1 MMSDNEVSS
10 NGDRWVVDLDT
21 GETYEEGKGR
31 EVYYLP
37 PLELSAITSREV
49 YDSVVRA
56 RYKKFMKLKISP
68 ILLDIIVERGL
79 SIPAMSVLCLLG
91 QKIGYNNMVYT
102 SVKELVEGSGYIR
115 QTVSAAL
122 GELKDGGMVREVDN
136 KLKEKESRFLLV
148 NPLYFFLG
156 YYPNRDKLL
165 NEWML
170 GH

>member
-1 MMSDNEVSS
+1 MVDDNEVSS
-10 NGDRWVVDLDT
+10 NGDRWAVDPET
-21 GETYEEGKGR
+21 GELYEVEANSS
-31 EVYYLP
+31 YYLP
-37 PLELSAITSREV
+37 PLDISTIVSREV
-49 YDSVVRA
+49 YDSVVKA
-56 RYKKFMKLKISP
+56 RVKRFMKLKISP
-68 ILLDIIVERGL
+68 ILLDVIVDRGL

-102 SVKELVEGSGYIR
+102 SVKELVDGSGYIR
-115 QTVSAAL
+115 QTVSSAIV
-122 GELKDGGMVREVDN
+122 ELKDSGMVREVSN
-136 KLKEKESRFLLV
+136 KLKERESRFFLV

>member
-1 MMSDNEVSS
+1 MEEDNEVSS
-10 NGDRWVVDLDT
+10 FGDRWAVDPET
-21 GETYEEGKGR
+21 GELYEVGERGS
-31 EVYYLP
+31 YYLP
-37 PLELSAITSREV
+37 PLDISAITSKEI
-49 YDSVVRA
+49 YDSVVKA
-56 RYKKFMKLKISP
+56 RVKRFMKLKISP
-68 ILLDIIVERGL
+68 ILLDVIVDRGL

-102 SVKELVEGSGYIR
+102 SIKELVEGSGYIR
-115 QTVSAAL
+115 QTVSGAIM
-122 GELKDGGMVREVDN
+122 ELKEVGMVREVNN
-136 KLKEKESRFLLV
+136 KLKEKESRFFLV

>member
-1 MMSDNEVSS
+1 MGVDNEVSS
-10 NGDRWVVDLDT
+10 NGDRWVVDPET
-21 GETYEEGKGR
+21 GELYEVESSST
-31 EVYYLP
+31 YYLP
-37 PLELSAITSREV
+37 PLDISSITSREL
-49 YDSVVRA
+49 YDSIVKVRL
-56 RYKKFMKLKISP
+56 KKFMKLKISP
-68 ILLDIIVERGL
+68 ILLDVIVDRGL

-102 SVKELVEGSGYIR
+102 SVKELVDGSGYIR
-115 QTVSAAL
+115 QTVSNAI
-122 GELKDGGMVREVDN
+122 GELKDNGMLREVDN
-136 KLKEKESRFLLV
+136 KLKEKESRLFLV